1 MATRRDNL
9 DIDEE
14 EFQRTKRLVVG
25 KAKRYGLTE
34 VEVSDRLVT
43 KFDPEQVERLVAEVA
58 KAGFELTFKNQTG
71 YIDEITARRR
81 ANDAPRFGAE
91 PRHPG
96 GRHPKTV
103 HWAVL
108 GRREERDPDD

>member
-1 MATRRDNL
+1 MATRRVNL

-14 EFQRTKRLVVG
+14 EFQRTKLLVLG
-25 KAKRYGLTE
+25 KAKRYHLST

-43 KFDPEQVERLVAEVA
+43 KFTPEQVDRLVAEVA
-58 KAGFELTFKNQTG
+58 EAGFALEFKNHSG
-71 YIDEITARRR
+71 YIAEITARRR
-81 ANDAPRFGAE
+81 LNDAPRFGAE
-91 PRHPG
+91 PRHDG